1 MIEIILLVSSVL
13 FIFALKLF
21 GRPSTAHRANTF
33 AMLAMALAVFSA
45 FNFDFSNYDSAFYIT
60 IVVSGILGALI
71 SKRVQMTQ
79 MPELVGLFNG
89 VGGGAS
95 GAIAYVELSKST
107 LPLSDYFVAIFSMV
121 IGMFTFSGSVVAV
134 LKLRGK
140 LNGDY
145 STIATIFTAFL
156 PPLLLLPGIWDTLI
170 LERWGINILILEY
183 FILLSII
190 GGIVRVAVIGGA
202 DMPVVIAFLNSLSG
216 IAAMSAGFIVNSII
230 LIIAGALVG
239 ASGIILT
246 LLMCSAMNRT
256 ILQVLKGGFGTS
268 TVNNEYEKDPISTSP
283 EDVAIQ
289 LSYAESVVI
298 VPGYGMAVAQAQAA
312 VKELTNTLKEKSIEV
327 KFAIHPVAGRMPGH
341 MNVLL
346 AEVDIDFEDMYT
358 LEDINS
364 EFSSTDVVIV
374 LGANDVVNPLA
385 RTDENSP
392 IYGMPILDVDLAKQ
406 VIVIKR
412 SMSPGYAGI
421 ANPLFINDNAKMLF
435 ADAKEGLE
443 NIIKSFELV

>member
-45 FNFDFSNYDSAFYIT
+45 FNFDFSKYDSAFYIT
-60 IVVSGILGALI
+60 IVVSGLLGVLI

-89 VGGGAS
+89 FGGGAS

-121 IGMFTFSGSVVAV
+121 IGVFTFSGSIIAV

-140 LNGDY
+140 LNNVNT
-145 STIATIFTAFL
+145 TIANIFSAFL
-156 PPLLLLPGIWDTLI
+156 PPLILLPSIWDDMEI
-170 LERWGINILILEY
+170 LTLEY
-183 FILLSII
+183 FMLLSLIAGVI
-190 GGIVRVAVIGGA
+190 RVAVIGGA

-230 LIIAGALVG
+230 LIVAGALVG

-246 LLMCSAMNRT
+246 LLMCAAMNRT
-256 ILQVLKGGFGTS
+256 LLDVLKGGFGGAAI
-268 TVNNEYEKDPISTSP
+268 NNEYEKDPISTSP

-312 VKELTNTLKEKSIEV
+312 VKELTNTLKEKNIEV

-346 AEVDIDFEDMYT
+346 AEVDIDYEDMYT

-364 EFSSTDVVIV
+364 EFPSTDVVLV

-385 RTDENSP
+385 RTDESSP

-406 VIVIKR
+406 AIILKR

-421 ANPLFINDNAKMLF
+421 ANPLFVNDNAKMLF

>member
-60 IVVSGILGALI
+60 IIVSGLLGVLI

-89 VGGGAS
+89 FGGGAS

-121 IGMFTFSGSVVAV
+121 IGMFTFSGSIIAV

-140 LNGDY
+140 LNNVNT
-145 STIATIFTAFL
+145 TIANIFSAFL
-156 PPLLLLPGIWDTLI
+156 PPLILLPAIWESEI
-170 LERWGINILILEY
+170 LSLEY
-183 FILLSII
+183 FMLLSLIAGII
-190 GGIVRVAVIGGA
+190 RVAVIGGA

-246 LLMCSAMNRT
+246 LLMCAAMNRT
-256 ILQVLKGGFGTS
+256 LLDVLKGGFGGT
-268 TVNNEYEKDPISTSP
+268 TINNEYDKDPISTSP

-298 VPGYGMAVAQAQAA
+298 VPGYGMAVAQAQSA
-312 VKELTNTLKEKSIEV
+312 VKELTNTLKDKNIEV

-346 AEVDIDFEDMYT
+346 AEVDIDYEDMYT

-385 RTDENSP
+385 RTDEDSP

-421 ANPLFINDNAKMLF
+421 SNPLFINENAKMLF

>member
-45 FNFDFSNYDSAFYIT
+45 FNYDFSKYDSAFYIT
-60 IVVSGILGALI
+60 IVVSGLLGVLI

-89 VGGGAS
+89 FGGGAS
-95 GAIAYVELSKST
+95 GAIAYVELSNNS
-107 LPLSDYFVAIFSMV
+107 LVMSDFFVAIFSMV
-121 IGMFTFSGSVVAV
+121 IGVFTFSGSIIAV

-140 LNGDY
+140 LNNVNT
-145 STIATIFTAFL
+145 TIANIFSAFL
-156 PPLLLLPGIWDTLI
+156 PPLILLPAIWEEMEI
-170 LERWGINILILEY
+170 LSLEY
-183 FILLSII
+183 FMLLSLVAGII
-190 GGIVRVAVIGGA
+190 RVAVIGGA

-230 LIIAGALVG
+230 LIVAGALVG

-246 LLMCSAMNRT
+246 LLMCAAMNRT
-256 ILQVLKGGFGTS
+256 LLDVLKGGFGGT
-268 TVNNEYEKDPISTSP
+268 TINNEYDKDPISTSH

-312 VKELTNTLKEKSIEV
+312 VKELTNTLKDKNIEV

-346 AEVDIDFEDMYT
+346 AEVDIDYEDMFT

-385 RTDENSP
+385 RTDEDSP

-435 ADAKEGLE
+435 TDAKEGLE

>member
-60 IVVSGILGALI
+60 IIVAGLLGVLI

-79 MPELVGLFNG
+79 MPELVG
-89 VGGGAS
+89 
-95 GAIAYVELSKST
+95 
-107 LPLSDYFVAIFSMV
+107 
-121 IGMFTFSGSVVAV
+121 MFTFSGSIIAV

-140 LNGDY
+140 LNNVNT
-145 STIATIFTAFL
+145 TIANIFSAFL
-156 PPLLLLPGIWDTLI
+156 PPLILLPAIWESEI
-170 LERWGINILILEY
+170 LSLEY
-183 FILLSII
+183 FMLLSLIAGII
-190 GGIVRVAVIGGA
+190 RVAVIGGA

-246 LLMCSAMNRT
+246 LLMCAAMNRT
-256 ILQVLKGGFGTS
+256 LLDVLKGGFGS
-268 TVNNEYEKDPISTSP
+268 TTINNEYEKDPTSTSP

-312 VKELTNTLKEKSIEV
+312 VKELTNTLKDKNIEV

-346 AEVDIDFEDMYT
+346 AEVDIDYEDMFT
-358 LEDINS
+358 LEEINS
-364 EFSSTDVVIV
+364 EFSSTDVVLV
-374 LGANDVVNPLA
+374 VGANDVVNPLA
-385 RTDENSP
+385 RTDEDSP

-406 VIVIKR
+406 VVVIKR

-421 ANPLFINDNAKMLF
+421 SNPLFINDNAKMLF

-443 NIIKSFELV
+443 KIIKSFELV

>member
-33 AMLAMALAVFSA
+33 AMLAMASAVFSA
-45 FNFDFSNYDSAFYIT
+45 FNFDFSKYDSAFYIT
-60 IVVSGILGALI
+60 IVISGLLGVLI

-89 VGGGAS
+89 FGGGAS
-95 GAIAYVELSKST
+95 GAIAYVELSKSN

-121 IGMFTFSGSVVAV
+121 VGVFTFSGSIIAV

-140 LNGDY
+140 LNNVNT
-145 STIATIFTAFL
+145 TIANIFSAFL
-156 PPLLLLPGIWDTLI
+156 PPLILLPSIWDEMEIFT
-170 LERWGINILILEY
+170 LEY
-183 FILLSII
+183 FMLLSLIAGVI
-190 GGIVRVAVIGGA
+190 RVAVIGGA

-230 LIIAGALVG
+230 LIVAGALVG

-246 LLMCSAMNRT
+246 LLMCAAMNRT
-256 ILQVLKGGFGTS
+256 LLDVLKGGFGGAAI
-268 TVNNEYEKDPISTSP
+268 NNEYDKDPISTSP

-312 VKELTNTLKEKSIEV
+312 VKELTNTLKDKNIEV

-346 AEVDIDFEDMYT
+346 AEVDIDYEDMYT